1 MSEPDSFLSHLVELR
16 DRLVRML
23 IVVIIIFVCL
33 FPWASNL
40 FDLFAHPM
48 MRALPEGTR
57 MLATGVTTP
66 FLIPVKVAMLAAVAI
81 ALPYLLYQVWSFV
94 APGLYLHEKRFILP
108 LVAASTLLFFAGVAF
123 CYFFVFGVVFKFIY
137 GIAPASITVAP
148 DIENYFNFVIGMFL
162 AFGVTFEVPIVVILL
177 VRMGFVTVAKLR
189 EIRPYVIV
197 GAFIVAAVVT
207 PPDVLS
213 QVMLAVPILVLYE
226 SGIIVAAMIGKRKPD
241 ESSASSDA

>member
-1 MSEPDSFLSHLVELR
+1 MIEPDSFLSHLVELR

-23 IVVIIIFVCL
+23 VAVIIVFVCL
-33 FPWASNL
+33 FPWASDL

-48 MRALPEGTR
+48 MHALPEGTR

-81 ALPYLLYQVWSFV
+81 ALPYLLYQVWAFV
-94 APGLYLHEKRFILP
+94 APGLYMHEKKFILP

-162 AFGVTFEVPIVVILL
+162 AFGVTFEVPIAVILL

-197 GAFIVAAVVT
+197 GAFVVAAVVT

-213 QVMLAVPILVLYE
+213 QVMLAIPILILYE
-226 SGIIVAAMIGKRKPD
+226 SGIIVASMIGKSKPD
-241 ESSASSDA
+241 QSSAGSEA

>member
-23 IVVIIIFVCL
+23 IAVIIVFVCL

-48 MRALPEGTR
+48 MAALPEGTK

-81 ALPYLLYQVWSFV
+81 TLPYLLYQIWAFV
-94 APGLYLHEKRFILP
+94 APGLYLHEKKVILP

-137 GIAPASITVAP
+137 GIAPTSITVAP

-177 VRMGFVTVAKLR
+177 VRMGFVSVAKLR

-207 PPDVLS
+207 PPVE
-213 QVMLAVPILVLYE
+213 VWAVVVPLVT
-226 SGIIVAAMIGKRKPD
+226 PT
-241 ESSASSDA
+241 